1 MKRIS
6 AFLTALILMLTVFVF
21 PAQAEENNKALN
33 ISAKDSS
40 HAVSDK
46 LYGLFIEDISY
57 ACDGGLVS
65 NLVNND
71 SFEYEFNR
79 TTGWKFDNLDVS
91 TDDTS
96 APLNINNPT
105 YATIQVEGKG
115 SVTNLG
121 FTEMYDYKT
130 YDRNEKKASTPDMGF
145 KENAE
150 YDFSCYINNK
160 DFEGTVSVYLDSE
173 KNRSNITELDISKSG
188 NIWNKLSTTLT
199 SVAQEDGGLT
209 IEFNGKGTICLDFVT
224 LVPKDSHGYGTDA
237 WKYTTLRSDLYTAL
251 EQMNPS
257 FIRFPGG
264 CLAEGD
270 SLANLYNWKE
280 TIGPLEERV
289 QFYNLW
295 RDDVGRDYINTMAM
309 GYHEYFQLCSDL
321 KAEALPI
328 LNVGLTCQARAGY
341 DDHVLAL
348 KKNTM
353 SDSEWETYLTETR
366 NIDPENTKEREDFT
380 NYIDGLNIKTD
391 ADFEKYLDTIALRPG
406 TKEWDAYVQDILD
419 LIEYANGDAT
429 TTYWG
434 AIRAANGS
442 AQPFNIKYI
451 GLGNENWGSIYERNF
466 RALYKEVKK
475 AYPEITVIS
484 SSGTYLEGE
493 AYDENWSWIN
503 KDFRDTVVDEHYYTY
518 DGYLFDHNNRY
529 DNFDRDGAHV
539 FIGEYAVTPAGVG
552 TLLTK
557 SNMFGA
563 VEEASYLTGIERNG
577 DVVEMAS
584 YAPTF
589 AKVNAQ
595 SWNVNLIWFDSQ
607 EVVLTPNYYVQMLYA
622 NNYGTKYLASAFA
635 NGETVQDG
643 IYESVTVDENAQTL
657 YVKLVNTT
665 GKTQRVDVNLSGF
678 GDINRVSAQSIE
690 GSYKSACNEIGKNT
704 TFPVEKE
711 YKAGEKVSID
721 MGKYDVTV
729 LRIAYGSND
738 GAALY
743 TLPNFI
749 NTMTQETISYLPDV
763 IKIGVPCGAAG
774 GVVIIGAVIAIIVT
788 IKKKKSKKNG
798 K

>member
-1 MKRIS
+1 MKKII
-6 AFLTALILMLTVFVF
+6 AFLTAVIVVSTMFIF
-21 PAQAEENNKALN
+21 PASAKENTALN
-33 ISAKDSS
+33 ISSKDNSYDI
-40 HAVSDK
+40 SDK

-71 SFEYEFNR
+71 SFEYQFNK
-79 TTGWKFDNLDVS
+79 TTGWKFDAVDVS
-91 TDDTS
+91 TDDS
-96 APLNINNPT
+96 AKPLNKNNPT
-105 YATIQVEGKG
+105 YATVTVNGKG
-115 SVTNLG
+115 TVTNIG
-121 FTEMYDYKT
+121 YTEMYDYKS
-130 YDRNEKKASTPDMGF
+130 YDRDEKKANTADMGF

-160 DFEGTVSVYLDSE
+160 DFEGTVSVYLDSP
-173 KNRSNITELDISKSG
+173 KNKSNVTELDISKCG
-188 NIWNKLSTTLT
+188 NVWSKLSAVLT

-209 IEFNGKGTICLDFVT
+209 IEFNGEGTLCLDFVT
-224 LVPKDSHGYGTDA
+224 LVPKESHGYGTDE

-270 SLANLYNWKE
+270 SLANLYDWKE

-295 RDDVGRDYINTMAM
+295 RDDYGRDYINTMAM

-321 KAEALPI
+321 NAQALPI
-328 LNVGLTCQARAGY
+328 LNVGLTCQARSGY

-348 KKNTM
+348 KKNSM
-353 SDSEWETYLTETR
+353 SEAEWEAYLTDTKGMA
-366 NIDPENTKEREDFT
+366 PENTQERDDFT
-380 NYIDGLNIKTD
+380 NYIDGLNIKSQD
-391 ADFEKYLDTIALRPG
+391 DFEAYLDTVALRPG

-451 GLGNENWGSIYERNF
+451 GLGNENWGEIYERNF
-466 RALYKEVKK
+466 RELYKEVKK
-475 AYPEITVIS
+475 AHPEITVIS
-484 SSGTYLEGE
+484 SSGTYLEGD

-503 KDFRDTVVDEHYYTY
+503 QDFRDTIVDEHYYTY
-518 DGYLFDHNNRY
+518 DGYLFEHNDRY
-529 DNFDRDGAHV
+529 DDFDRDGAHV
-539 FIGEYAVTPAGVG
+539 FIGEYAVTPSGIG
-552 TLLTK
+552 TIQTK
-557 SNMFGA
+557 SNIYGA
-563 VEEASYLTGIERNG
+563 VEEASYLTGVERNG

-607 EVVLTPNYYVQMLYA
+607 EVVLTPNYYVQMLFA
-622 NNYGTKYLASAFA
+622 NNYGAKYLESKFA
-635 NGETVQDG
+635 NGDTIQNG
-643 IYESVTVDENAQTL
+643 IYESVTVDESAQTL
-657 YVKLVNTT
+657 YIKLVNTT
-665 GKTQRVDVNLSGF
+665 GEEQSIDVNF
-678 GDINRVSAQSIE
+678 ADFDTINRVSVQSIK
-690 GSYKSACNEIGKNT
+690 GSYKSACNELGKNT
-704 TFPVEKE
+704 TYPVEQDL
-711 YKAGEKVSID
+711 KAGEKVTVD

-729 LRIAYGSND
+729 LRVAYGNND
-738 GAALY
+738 GSAFY
-743 TLPNFI
+743 TLPGFI
-749 NTMTQETISYLPDV
+749 DTMTADTTSYLPDAV
-763 IKIGVPCGAAG
+763 KIGVPCGIAA
-774 GVVIIGAVIAIIVT
+774 GAVIIVAAIVIAVS
-788 IKKKKSKKNG
+788 IKKKKSKKNEN
-798 K
+798 